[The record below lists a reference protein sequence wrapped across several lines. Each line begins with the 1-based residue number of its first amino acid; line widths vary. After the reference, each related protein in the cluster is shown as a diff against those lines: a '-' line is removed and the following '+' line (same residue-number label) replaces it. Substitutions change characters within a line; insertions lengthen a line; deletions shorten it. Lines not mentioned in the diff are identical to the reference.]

1 MQIVLFLCGATAGI
15 TSLTLTTPLEFVRVR
30 LAMEKDAF
38 TYHSNTNAFKTIF
51 DREGALGFYRGYG
64 AAVIGI
70 FIYHGCSF
78 FVFTK
83 LKEEVKKRSPQNYS
97 KWYIDFLLGGISAIG
112 QLVAYPF
119 DVIRKRMQGQ
129 ALLLEKK

>member
-1 MQIVLFLCGATAGI
+1 MRQIQPLRWAQPPSNVLPPPAYLIESYLEATLAKNNPQ
-15 TSLTLTTPLEFVRVR
+15 TAAPHKQR
-30 LAMEKDAF
+30 LA
-38 TYHSNTNAFKTIF
+38 
-51 DREGALGFYRGYG
+51 
-64 AAVIGI
+64 
-70 FIYHGCSF
+70 
-78 FVFTK
+78 K